1 MRIIFILAGI
11 FVVIAIAVLLAVKM
25 LQMDS
30 NLSTSIHLA
39 QELKTQVSTLGKE
52 NFDYREQLR
61 GYGSKNDELEK
72 ERSRLARQLTE
83 AQSKQFHLEAIAM
96 DQATRAKELESVSES
111 LKTRDAELGEK
122 DRQLRSLTQELE
134 MLRSEIKEAPVES
147 DPVER
152 VGDARAAGEAP
163 AEKSVI
169 PIWNS
174 RSGAV
179 EEIDIRSLT
188 EDEVCK
194 KLSDAIVDLQRAE
207 KEGKSP
213 DAGLVA
219 GMFYNLG
226 VVSTHG
232 GDYRRAVESFNSA
245 LAFRSEDAD
254 CHYNL
259 AVVYDEKLHDDAMAL
274 KHYRE
279 YLRLKPN
286 APEFLKIRK
295 WIIDKEA
302 AVMVSGGK

>member
-1 MRIIFILAGI
+1 MRVIFILTGI

-30 NLSTSIHLA
+30 NLSTSIRLA

-72 ERSRLARQLTE
+72 ERSRLIRQLTE
-83 AQSKQFHLEAIAM
+83 AQSKQVHLEAIAM
-96 DQATRAKELESVSES
+96 DQATRVKELESVSES
-111 LKTRDAELGEK
+111 LKTREAELSEK
-122 DRQLRSLTQELE
+122 DQQLRSLMQELE
-134 MLRSEIKEAPVES
+134 VVRSEAKAMPVEGDS
-147 DPVER
+147 VKETGSVR
-152 VGDARAAGEAP
+152 VSGEAP
-163 AEKSVI
+163 TEKSVI

-179 EEIDIRSLT
+179 EELDIRGVP

-194 KLSDAIVDLQRAE
+194 KLSEAIVDLQRAE
-207 KEGKSP
+207 KEGRPSDP
-213 DAGLVA
+213 GFMA

-226 VVSTHG
+226 VVSTHS
-232 GDYRRAVESFNSA
+232 GDYRRAVDSFNSA
-245 LAFRSEDAD
+245 LALRSEDAD
-254 CHYNL
+254 SHYNL
-259 AVVYDEKLHDDAMAL
+259 AIVYDEKLHDDAMAL
-274 KHYRE
+274 KHYSE

-286 APEFLKIRK
+286 APEFMKIRK

-302 AVMVSGGK
+302 AVMINGGK